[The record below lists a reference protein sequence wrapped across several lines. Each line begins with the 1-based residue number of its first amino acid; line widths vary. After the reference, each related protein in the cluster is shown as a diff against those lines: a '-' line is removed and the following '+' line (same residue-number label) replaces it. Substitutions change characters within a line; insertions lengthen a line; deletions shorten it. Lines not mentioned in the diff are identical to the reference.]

1 MRKNIITLTKEALD
15 LCATIKVREMEL
27 PSEIAGGTVIAGIEK
42 TSVYGGS
49 DLLEDVS
56 MAIGCYELRDK
67 DSDESPNG
75 ILFDEDLEN
84 KMYTLHEFVMD
95 NLVNIETLIHYW
107 SNKGG
112 LTPGTY
118 DTITL
123 QKID

>member
-1 MRKNIITLTKEALD
+1 MRKNIITLTKEALA

-75 ILFDEDLEN
+75 IVCSRASNSPFS
-84 KMYTLHEFVMD
+84 
-95 NLVNIETLIHYW
+95 LILYACVAFP
-107 SNKGG
+107 NV
-112 LTPGTY
+112 
-118 DTITL
+118 
-123 QKID
+123 